1 MTSIVPQD
9 LYNQTMILIDRQV
22 CSNSLHEFVK
32 AAWHVIEP
40 GVPYVDGPHIQAICE
55 HLQAITDGEIRF
67 LLINIPP
74 RHAKSTIVSV
84 LWPCW
89 EWINRPQ
96 EKYLTASYSGI
107 LSTRD
112 NLKARRLITSPWYQ
126 ARWGSIVELSGDQN
140 QKTRF
145 ENTVTGYRIASSVG
159 GTATGEGGSRLICL
173 HPDTL
178 IQCRDGQRKI
188 SDVVDSQVSVE
199 VLGYDHDTDTA
210 EWRAIDRFERSGGRR
225 MVRIKTAARDITVTH
240 DHPVYVVGKGYID
253 AEKVMPND
261 SLLSYLPEAGE
272 PEAIVHSEGEDSY
285 MQQGLCSRG
294 HTEVGNNC
302 TVSGMWN
309 NYTQISSAPSQSNA
323 GDILQPQVPRDWS
336 DWRFE
341 HVVAWGQGREALSNL
356 PEGHYQETKPDSVLL
371 GVMRVKQAKGNQ
383 AVSGVQQTNHGFTIS
398 YAKEVSLLQRMLGCI
413 AQQAYIWA
421 EEWSVRSWRC
431 VGEVSARLQAGS
443 RLCTEQGYG
452 MPMVRY
458 NARDAWDGIACS
470 SHQLRQGKQSSKQ
483 PDITVPVLSR
493 GDARVSPV
501 KGELAHDTVV
511 SVEEAPQTDYVYNVA
526 VSKTHNYFAGGLLL
540 HNCDDP
546 HGAQEAQ
553 SDAMRESALEWFDM
567 VWSTRM
573 NNPKRDAMV
582 TIMQRLHEQDVS
594 GRIEELGGW
603 EHLCL
608 PAEWDG
614 VKRKTSLGYYD
625 KRKTEGELLW
635 PARFGKN
642 EIDKLKAVLGEY
654 GVAGQL
660 QQKPAP
666 QGGGI
671 LKPDKFRLWP
681 NTKSLPPFEYV
692 LQSYDT
698 AFTASTQNDPTACSV
713 WGLFFWEGC
722 YNVMVIDSWHDY
734 LEYPDLRARVIKEW
748 TAKYAGDKTD
758 PTNKARSPDLC
769 LIEKKGSGQSLLQD
783 LAQAKIIVAEYNPGN
798 ADKISRAHMITPLLD
813 AGLVWIPEGK
823 RGDTWPTWADPLMKE
838 LSRFPKTEH
847 DDYADSVTQALRY
860 IRDLGYLSL
869 ARTNRYDDEARPQQ
883 TQVIN
888 PYAQ

>member
-22 CSNSLHEFVK
+22 CGNSLHEFVK

-126 ARWGSIVELSGDQN
+126 ARWGNIVQLSGDQN

-159 GTATGEGGSRLICL
+159 GTATGEGGSRLIL
-173 HPDTL
+173 
-178 IQCRDGQRKI
+178 
-188 SDVVDSQVSVE
+188 
-199 VLGYDHDTDTA
+199 
-210 EWRAIDRFERSGGRR
+210 
-225 MVRIKTAARDITVTH
+225 
-240 DHPVYVVGKGYID
+240 
-253 AEKVMPND
+253 
-261 SLLSYLPEAGE
+261 
-272 PEAIVHSEGEDSY
+272 
-285 MQQGLCSRG
+285 
-294 HTEVGNNC
+294 
-302 TVSGMWN
+302 
-309 NYTQISSAPSQSNA
+309 
-323 GDILQPQVPRDWS
+323 
-336 DWRFE
+336 
-341 HVVAWGQGREALSNL
+341 
-356 PEGHYQETKPDSVLL
+356 
-371 GVMRVKQAKGNQ
+371 
-383 AVSGVQQTNHGFTIS
+383 
-398 YAKEVSLLQRMLGCI
+398 
-413 AQQAYIWA
+413 
-421 EEWSVRSWRC
+421 
-431 VGEVSARLQAGS
+431 
-443 RLCTEQGYG
+443 
-452 MPMVRY
+452 
-458 NARDAWDGIACS
+458 
-470 SHQLRQGKQSSKQ
+470 
-483 PDITVPVLSR
+483 
-493 GDARVSPV
+493 
-501 KGELAHDTVV
+501 
-511 SVEEAPQTDYVYNVA
+511 
-526 VSKTHNYFAGGLLL
+526 
-540 HNCDDP
+540 DDP
-546 HGAQEAQ
+546 HSAQEAQ
-553 SDAMRESALEWFDM
+553 SDAIRESAIEWFDM

-681 NTKSLPPFEYV
+681 NTKALPPFEYI

-713 WGLFFWEGC
+713 WGLFFWEGV

-783 LAQAKIIVAEYNPGN
+783 LAQAKIVVAEYNPGN

-823 RGDTWPTWADPLMKE
+823 RGDTWPTWADPMMKE

>member
-1 MTSIVPQD
+1 MTAIIPQD
-9 LYNQTMILIDRQV
+9 LYNQTLILIDRQL
-22 CSNSLHEFVK
+22 CGKSLHEFVK

-74 RHAKSTIVSV
+74 RHAKSTIVNV

-126 ARWGSIVELSGDQN
+126 ARWGNIVKLSGDQN

-159 GTATGEGGSRLICL
+159 GTATGEGGSRLIL
-173 HPDTL
+173 
-178 IQCRDGQRKI
+178 
-188 SDVVDSQVSVE
+188 
-199 VLGYDHDTDTA
+199 
-210 EWRAIDRFERSGGRR
+210 
-225 MVRIKTAARDITVTH
+225 
-240 DHPVYVVGKGYID
+240 
-253 AEKVMPND
+253 
-261 SLLSYLPEAGE
+261 
-272 PEAIVHSEGEDSY
+272 
-285 MQQGLCSRG
+285 
-294 HTEVGNNC
+294 
-302 TVSGMWN
+302 
-309 NYTQISSAPSQSNA
+309 
-323 GDILQPQVPRDWS
+323 
-336 DWRFE
+336 
-341 HVVAWGQGREALSNL
+341 
-356 PEGHYQETKPDSVLL
+356 
-371 GVMRVKQAKGNQ
+371 
-383 AVSGVQQTNHGFTIS
+383 
-398 YAKEVSLLQRMLGCI
+398 
-413 AQQAYIWA
+413 
-421 EEWSVRSWRC
+421 
-431 VGEVSARLQAGS
+431 
-443 RLCTEQGYG
+443 
-452 MPMVRY
+452 
-458 NARDAWDGIACS
+458 
-470 SHQLRQGKQSSKQ
+470 
-483 PDITVPVLSR
+483 
-493 GDARVSPV
+493 
-501 KGELAHDTVV
+501 
-511 SVEEAPQTDYVYNVA
+511 
-526 VSKTHNYFAGGLLL
+526 
-540 HNCDDP
+540 DDP
-546 HGAQEAQ
+546 HSAQDAQ
-553 SDAMRESALEWFDM
+553 SDAMRESAIEWFDM

-573 NNPKRDAMV
+573 NNPRLDAMV

-594 GRIEELGGW
+594 GRIKELGGW

-614 VKRKTSLGYYD
+614 VKRKTILGYYD
-625 KRKTEGELLW
+625 KRTKEGELLW
-635 PARFGKN
+635 PARFGKD
-642 EIDKLKAVLGEY
+642 EITKLKAVLGEY

-660 QQKPAP
+660 QQQPSPA
-666 QGGGI
+666 GGGI

-681 NTKSLPPFEYV
+681 NNKALPPFEYI

-698 AFTASTQNDPTACSV
+698 AFTESTQNDPTACTV
-713 WGLFFWEGC
+713 WGLFFWEGV
-722 YNVMVIDSWHDY
+722 YNVMVIDAWHDH
-734 LEYPDLRARVIKEW
+734 LEYPELRARVIKEW

-783 LAQAKIIVAEYNPGN
+783 LAQAKILVAEYNPGN

-823 RGDTWPTWADPLMKE
+823 RGDTWPTWADPMMKE

-847 DDYADSVTQALRY
+847 DDYADSVSQALRY

-869 ARTNRYDDEARPQQ
+869 ARTNRYDDDVRPQQ
-883 TQVIN
+883 TQVTN